1 MMAKQYNQETRELI
15 LQLNEQGQSV
25 PSLAR
30 EYGISE
36 ATIYN
41 WKKAYT
47 PDEETGKSQADIH
60 QMEKE
65 MHRMK
70 QEIDI
75 LKKGYHHIHER
86 VSNDTLIYEII
97 DKERQE
103 YPVRTLTNVLE
114 VSKSTYYASKNRCPS
129 QRSQKNE
136 QLKKE
141 ILQNYEKS
149 KRRYGA
155 PKITHQLIQSGW
167 KVSLKRVQRLM
178 RELGIH
184 SIIRKKYRPASNHE
198 KVESRENLLKQD
210 FSTTSINQK
219 WSADITYIHTQ
230 KEGWTYLASVMDLY
244 SRKIIGYSYGKQMTT
259 AIVVNAFQ
267 QAMQNQQL
275 KDGKGLILQT
285 DLGTQYTSYEFEN
298 LLLQYHIN
306 HSYSRKGTPYDNSG
320 IESFHATLKKEEVYL
335 KHYKNFDDAR
345 LALFQYINGW
355 YNRERIHG
363 NINYLTPQQAEDQAK
378 MLA

>member
-1 MMAKQYNQETRELI
+1 MMAKKYNQETRELI
-15 LQLNEQGQSV
+15 LQLNKRGQSV

-36 ATIYN
+36 ATIFN
-41 WKKAYT
+41 WKKEYT

-60 QMEKE
+60 QMEKK
-65 MHRMK
+65 MHRLE
-70 QEIDI
+70 QENDI

-86 VSNDTLIYEII
+86 IADDSPIYEMI
-97 DKERQE
+97 DEESQE
-103 YPVRTLTNVLE
+103 YPIRMLTQVLE
-114 VSKSTYYASKNRCPS
+114 ISKTTYYASKDRCPS
-129 QRSQKNE
+129 QRSQENE
-136 QLKKE
+136 QLKEE
-141 ILQNYEKS
+141 ILQIYEKS

-155 PKITHQLIQSGW
+155 PKITYKLKQLGW
-167 KVSLKRVQRLM
+167 SVGLKRVQRLM
-178 RELGIH
+178 RELGVH
-184 SIIRKKYRPASNHE
+184 SVIRKKYRPATNHE
-198 KVESRENLLKQD
+198 KVTARENLLKQD

-219 WSADITYIHTQ
+219 WGADITYIHTQ

-259 AIVVNAFQ
+259 SIAVEAFH
-267 QAMQNQQL
+267 QAVQNQQL
-275 KDGKGLILQT
+275 KEGAGLVLQT
-285 DLGTQYTSYEFEN
+285 DLGTQYTSDAFEQ
-298 LLLQYHIN
+298 LLLQYHVS

-335 KHYKNFDDAR
+335 KHYKTFDETR

-363 NINYLTPQQAEDQAK
+363 KLNYLTPQQAEDQVK
-378 MLA
+378 MSA

>member
-1 MMAKQYNQETRELI
+1 MTKRYNQETRELI

-25 PSLAR
+25 PSLAH

-41 WKKAYT
+41 WKKEYT
-47 PDEETGKSQADIH
+47 PDEETGKSQADFH

-65 MHRMK
+65 MHRLK
-70 QEIDI
+70 QENDI

-86 VSNDTLIYEII
+86 VRDDSLIYEII

-103 YPVRTLTNVLE
+103 YPVRTLTSVLE
-114 VSKSTYYASKNRCPS
+114 VSKSTYYASKYRCPS
-129 QRSQKNE
+129 QRSQENE
-136 QLKKE
+136 QLKEE
-141 ILQNYEKS
+141 ILQIYEKS

-155 PKITHQLIQSGW
+155 PKITYKLKQLGW
-167 KVSLKRVQRLM
+167 SVGLKRVQRLM
-178 RELGIH
+178 RELGVH
-184 SIIRKKYRPASNHE
+184 SVIRKKYRPATNHE
-198 KVESRENLLKQD
+198 KVTARENLLKQD

-219 WSADITYIHTQ
+219 WGADITYIHTQ

-259 AIVVNAFQ
+259 SIVVDAFH
-267 QAMQNQQL
+267 QAVQNQQL
-275 KDGKGLILQT
+275 KEGPNLVLQT

-298 LLLQYHIN
+298 LLLQYHVS
-306 HSYSRKGTPYDNSG
+306 HSYNRKGTPYDNSG

-335 KHYKNFDDAR
+335 RQYKTFDEAR

-363 NINYLTPQQAEDQAK
+363 KLNYLTPQQAEDQVK
-378 MLA
+378 MSA

>member
-1 MMAKQYNQETRELI
+1 MTQRYNQETRELI

-47 PDEETGKSQADIH
+47 PDEETGKSQADLR

-65 MHRMK
+65 MHRLR
-70 QEIDI
+70 QENDI

-86 VSNDTLIYEII
+86 IVDDSFIYDLIDE
-97 DKERQE
+97 ESQE

-114 VSKSTYYASKNRCPS
+114 VSKSTYYASKDRRPS
-129 QRSQKNE
+129 QRSQENE
-136 QLKKE
+136 QLKEE
-141 ILQNYEKS
+141 ILQIYEKS
-149 KRRYGA
+149 KHRYGA
-155 PKITHQLIQSGW
+155 PKITHKLVQYGW

-178 RELGIH
+178 RELGIR

-259 AIVVNAFQ
+259 PIVVEAFQ

-298 LLLQYHIN
+298 LLLQCHIN

-335 KHYKNFDDAR
+335 KHYRSFDEAR

>member
-1 MMAKQYNQETRELI
+1 MMAKQYNQETRELV

-36 ATIYN
+36 ATIFN
-41 WKKAYT
+41 WKKEYT
-47 PDEETGKSQADIH
+47 PDKETGKSQADIH
-60 QMEKE
+60 QMEKK
-65 MHRMK
+65 MHRLE
-70 QEIDI
+70 QENDI

-86 VSNDTLIYEII
+86 LTDDSFIYDLIDE
-97 DKERQE
+97 ESQE
-103 YPVRTLTNVLE
+103 YPIRMLTQVLE
-114 VSKSTYYASKNRCPS
+114 ISKTTYYASKDRCPS
-129 QRSQKNE
+129 QRSQENE
-136 QLKKE
+136 QLKEE
-141 ILQNYEKS
+141 ILQIYEKS

-155 PKITHQLIQSGW
+155 PKITYKLKQLGW
-167 KVSLKRVQRLM
+167 SVGLKRVQRLM
-178 RELGIH
+178 RELGVH
-184 SIIRKKYRPASNHE
+184 SVIRKKYRPATNHE
-198 KVESRENLLKQD
+198 KVTARENLLKQD

-219 WSADITYIHTQ
+219 WGADITYIHTQ

-259 AIVVNAFQ
+259 SIAVEAFH
-267 QAMQNQQL
+267 QAVQNQQL
-275 KDGKGLILQT
+275 KEGAGLVLQT
-285 DLGTQYTSYEFEN
+285 DLGTQYTSDAFEQ
-298 LLLQYHIN
+298 LLLQYHVS

-335 KHYKNFDDAR
+335 KHYKTFDEAR

-363 NINYLTPQQAEDQAK
+363 KLNYLTPQQAEDQVK
-378 MLA
+378 MSA